1 MKRIL
6 KLMIVFML
14 GIATLMGCSGSESYT
29 RDTSSGSIV
38 EESLDTIIERA
49 ENKEEFVVI
58 FTQTTCKDC
67 IIAEGIMTPYLENHS
82 VEIKDVVLDNE
93 GTTDEEIQANRKK
106 INSVFPD
113 FNATPTMYYVKDGKV
128 VDEIV
133 EFSEEAELEEWVV
146 KNKLDKK

>member
-1 MKRIL
+1 MKKIL
-6 KLMIVFML
+6 TLMIVFML

-128 VDEIV
+128 VDEII

-146 KNKLDKK
+146 KNQLDKK